1 VQFLT
6 LARLVRTH
14 GVWGELAAELET
26 DDTGLFVAGG
36 EVELWNGRD
45 SRRKARLLGARPHGD
60 RLIVRF
66 EGIDSLTE
74 AERVAGWEVQIPAE
88 RRPAL
93 AAGRYYVAD
102 LLGCEVTEL
111 DSGRVLGRV
120 EGWIE
125 TGAVPVLEVR
135 DGEREILIP
144 FAAAICVEI
153 DPGNRSIRVR
163 LPGGLV

>member
-102 LLGCEVTEL
+102 LLGCEVTE
-111 DSGRVLGRV
+111 
-120 EGWIE
+120 
-125 TGAVPVLEVR
+125 
-135 DGEREILIP
+135 
-144 FAAAICVEI
+144 
-153 DPGNRSIRVR
+153 
-163 LPGGLV
+163 